1 MKIFITILCV
11 CSLFGMSCAPKN
23 ALEAGQ
29 SSALDQ
35 IDLISMTDKMALSL
49 ANDPD
54 VNRIFRL
61 RGPLRVVVQP
71 VENRLTAEVLPR
83 GPAQLFTARVRT
95 QLERNHSPMFVWI
108 MNRDTFYA
116 LRDQEID
123 GVEAGPSPDAI
134 NPEYALTA
142 TFSSISD
149 EDSKHR
155 SIYYLCTFDLS
166 SLSDRTRIWTDSYE
180 VKKIA
185 MKGFLD

>member
-1 MKIFITILCV
+1 MT
-11 CSLFGMSCAPKN
+11 SCAPKN
-23 ALEAGQ
+23 ALESGQ

-35 IDLISMTDKMALSL
+35 IDLISMTDQMAMSL
-49 ANDPD
+49 GNDPG
-54 VNRIFRL
+54 VIKLFQQH
-61 RGPLRVVVQP
+61 GPLLVVVQP

-83 GPAQLFTARVRT
+83 GPSQLFTARVRT
-95 QLERNHSPMFVWI
+95 QLERNHSSMFIWI
-108 MNRDTFYA
+108 NNRDTFYS
-116 LRDQEID
+116 LRDQELEGI
-123 GVEAGPSPDAI
+123 EPGPSPDAI

-142 TFSSISD
+142 TFSSITQ

-166 SLSDRTRIWTDSYE
+166 SLSDRTRIWSDSYD